1 VAALVAEKSLDAAAL
16 AHDRPPKV
24 PVWEESVNDGRE
36 TALSPGAPR
45 NFSRRRLG
53 RVA

>member
-1 VAALVAEKSLDAAAL
+1 VAALVAGKSLDAAMPAR
-16 AHDRPPKV
+16 DRSPKV

-53 RVA
+53 RAA